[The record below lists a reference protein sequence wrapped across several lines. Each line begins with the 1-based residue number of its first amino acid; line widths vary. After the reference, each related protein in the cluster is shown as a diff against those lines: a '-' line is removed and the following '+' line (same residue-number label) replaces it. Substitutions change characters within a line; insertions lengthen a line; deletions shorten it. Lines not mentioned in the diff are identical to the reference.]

1 MAEKFLKNRKIL
13 VTAGPVWVPIDKVRV
28 MTNVFGGSLGLVI
41 SLEAQKRGARVVLL
55 LGPGRVQLP
64 QKNPSNLKI
73 IRFKY
78 FNELLSLMK
87 KEVSSGNYDV
97 IIHSAAVSDYTPNN
111 IYKGKINSNRKN
123 LIIKFKPT
131 LKIVDLIK
139 KWDPSIFLVKFKLE
153 VSTKKKELIE
163 KAYCS
168 MIKSK
173 ANLMIANDFKDVIK
187 KHKAFI
193 IDNNKNIIE
202 CAGKKIIA
210 RKLFYK
216 IKELL

>member
-1 MAEKFLKNRKIL
+1 LAEKFLKNKKIL
-13 VTAGPVWVPIDKVRV
+13 ITAGPVWVPIDKVRV
-28 MTNVFGGSLGLVI
+28 MTNVFGGSLGLAM
-41 SLEAQKRGARVVLL
+41 SLEAQKRGAKVVLL

-64 QKNPSNLKI
+64 KKIPLNLKI

-78 FNELLSLMK
+78 FSELLSLMK
-87 KEVSSGNYDV
+87 KEVLSGNYDA
-97 IIHSAAVSDYTPNN
+97 IIHSAAVSDYTPDN
-111 IYKGKINSNRKN
+111 IYRGKINSNRKK
-123 LIIKFKPT
+123 LTVKFKPT

-153 VSTKKKELIE
+153 VNARKKELIE
-163 KAYCS
+163 KAYRS

-202 CAGKKIIA
+202 CTGKKMIA
-210 RKLFYK
+210 QKLFYK
-216 IKELL
+216 VKELS